1 MANDHA
7 KDRYDPPSTGSEYEE
22 IQFSEINPG
31 VIFRLFPYSDSKQY
45 RKSNDHFAFDIK
57 EHNNKLSKS
66 DDKDDRFMASYPFN
80 VDNVKGFIRFLKES
94 GGFDIC

>member
-57 EHNNKLSKS
+57 EQLEIQFTINEKVYVKS
-66 DDKDDRFMASYPFN
+66 
-80 VDNVKGFIRFLKES
+80 
-94 GGFDIC
+94 